1 MSRVAGTMGLP
12 LGPARPSPL
21 LLPLVAGLLLA
32 VRGALAG
39 DVDLSFRTE
48 PVAASPGRAERR
60 LDLGVGSGQRQR
72 RPKLIT
78 FSTDSSQIGVELGFT
93 VPLLKVPLQ
102 GARTSAAGAAGGTGP
117 GMPGSASPLFK
128 QPIDVNIGALFVA
141 GSMLLT
147 VMGIVPAVYEAF
159 AKPRARPPH
168 SLQARSA
175 SGEDTDAGAF
185 AEAPGWLREADAEAK
200 QLLRSA
206 EAALARQG
214 IDAWSCGGRAL
225 CAALAGA
232 ARRVRAGGA
241 AAAPMDLVLH
251 GLARSSWV
259 EEWTA
264 GTRLQGAASGQEDTD
279 HCVRRFAKCSL
290 PAGVAALLGSQE
302 ETDRSEENVV
312 TP

>member
-1 MSRVAGTMGLP
+1 MGLP
-12 LGPARPSPL
+12 PGPSRAAPPLL

-32 VRGALAG
+32 LTARGTLAG
-39 DVDLSFRTE
+39 AVDLSIRTE
-48 PVAASPGRAERR
+48 PLPNTGGAERR
-60 LDLGVGSGQRQR
+60 SDVGVGPRQR
-72 RPKLIT
+72 RPKLIS

-102 GARTSAAGAAGGTGP
+102 GARAGGATGPGGP
-117 GMPGSASPLFK
+117 GMPGTPGPLFK

-147 VMGIVPAVYEAF
+147 VMGIVPAVYQAF
-159 AKPRARPPH
+159 AKPARPPH

-175 SGEDTDAGAF
+175 SGEDPDAD
-185 AEAPGWLREADAEAK
+185 ESRPDWLREADAEAR

-232 ARRVRAGGA
+232 AGRVRADGP

-259 EEWTA
+259 EQWVA
-264 GTRLQGAASGQEDTD
+264 GTRLQDAAAGGEDMAS
-279 HCVRRFAKCSL
+279 CAKRFARCAL
-290 PAGVAALLGSQE
+290 PREVTALLGTQSVD
-302 ETDRSEENVV
+302 TSSATSRENAVL
-312 TP
+312 P